1 VNWIFVCNKSLVID
15 GVFATVDSVSAI
27 TANGYYKAGDTLD
40 ITVHFNE
47 NVNVTGTPQ
56 LVLETGSND
65 ATIYY
70 SSGSGASTLSFR
82 YIAEEGH
89 LNTDLGYV
97 NTSSLSLNNGLIRDL
112 AGNDATLT
120 LAEPSATGSLSGN
133 KSLVVDAISP
143 SVFSVSS
150 SELNG
155 MYNIGDTLEITIEFS
170 EVVVVDTSNGSPKIT
185 LETGTQN
192 AEIDYTSGSGTN
204 TLIFNYVVVR
214 DHVSDDLDYINTTA
228 LSLNES
234 TINDLSGNSAVLT
247 LPAPSASGS
256 LSANKNLIIDGI
268 IPTVVSSISTD
279 LLDGTYKIG
288 DTLGIAVNFSEN
300 VAVTG
305 TPQLTMENR

>member
-1 VNWIFVCNKSLVID
+1 MYGIGDEVSVTVQFNEVVNVTGVPQLTLETGSNDGVASYSIGSGTNTLSFIYTVTVGHSNSDLDYNSNSALVLNNGVIQDLAGNNVALTLPSVGETGSLSANKSLVID
-15 GVFATVDSVSAI
+15 GVFARVDSVSAI

-40 ITVHFNE
+40 ITVHFDE

-82 YIAEEGH
+82 YITEEGH

-155 MYNIGDTLEITIEFS
+155 MYN
-170 EVVVVDTSNGSPKIT
+170 
-185 LETGTQN
+185 
-192 AEIDYTSGSGTN
+192 
-204 TLIFNYVVVR
+204 
-214 DHVSDDLDYINTTA
+214 
-228 LSLNES
+228 LSL
-234 TINDLSGNSAVLT
+234 IH
-247 LPAPSASGS
+247 
-256 LSANKNLIIDGI
+256 I
-268 IPTVVSSISTD
+268 
-279 LLDGTYKIG
+279 
-288 DTLGIAVNFSEN
+288 
-300 VAVTG
+300 
-305 TPQLTMENR
+305 